1 MDIFS
6 IFITGLFAGGITCLA
21 VQGGLLASSIAQQEK
36 NLASEL
42 EKRSGSWIPVVSFLV
57 ARLVAYTV
65 LGILL
70 GSLGSLFQLSLTARV
85 ILQLSAVVFM
95 VGTALNLLQ
104 IHPLFRY
111 FVIQPPKIFA
121 RLIKNQSRSQEL
133 FGPAILGAMT
143 VLIPCGAT
151 QATMAYALTTGSPVA
166 GGLTM
171 FAFILGTSPLFLL
184 LGVFARSLNQFA
196 NGAFNTA
203 AAMAILLLAT
213 FNLNGTIALT
223 GSPYTL
229 TNLLTKI
236 ECGISFCSPGK
247 VAGSSTTAGKPVSEA
262 TIFITQNGYET
273 EPTNLLIK
281 AGSKVKLNIIN
292 RGGGGCAQSLTIPKL
307 NVQRVVSVGQSDVL
321 EFTAPKMPGP
331 LAFMC
336 SMGMYQGIITVI

>member
-36 NLASEL
+36 DLASDL
-42 EKRSGSWIPVVSFLV
+42 EKRSGSWIPVASFLIT
-57 ARLVAYTV
+57 RLIAYT
-65 LGILL
+65 LL
-70 GSLGSLFQLSLTARV
+70 GVLLGGLGSLFQLSLTARV
-85 ILQLSAVVFM
+85 ILQLSAVIFM

-104 IHPLFRY
+104 VHPLFRY
-111 FVIQPPKIFA
+111 FVIQPPKIFT
-121 RLIKNQSRSQEL
+121 RLIKNQSKSQEL

-151 QATMAYALTTGSPVA
+151 QATMAYALTTGSPLA

-184 LGVFARSLNQFA
+184 LGVFARSLNKLA
-196 NGAFNTA
+196 SGAFNTA
-203 AAMAILLLAT
+203 AATAILLLAT

-223 GSPYTL
+223 GSPYTF
-229 TNLLTKI
+229 TNLLTKL
-236 ECGISFCSPGK
+236 ECAISFCSPGK
-247 VAGSSTTAGKPVSEA
+247 VAGSTIVAAKPVSEA
-262 TIFITQNGYET
+262 TIYITQNGYET
-273 EPTNLLIK
+273 DPANLTIK

-307 NVQRVVSVGQSDVL
+307 NIQRVVSVGQSDAL
-321 EFTAPKMPGP
+321 EFTAPKTPGP

-336 SMGMYQGIITVI
+336 SMGMYQGVITVI